1 MKVDPDTF
9 EDKYTVA
16 MGEIVPLYRKHFES
30 SDELMIA
37 LANALAA
44 CFDGNPNIKLSQM
57 LVQALAECHNE
68 NVRNFIMMAQP
79 QGSA

>member
-1 MKVDPDTF
+1 MEVNPDTF
-9 EDKYTVA
+9 EGKYTAA
-16 MGEIVPLYRKHFES
+16 MAEIVPLYRKHFKS

-44 CFDGNPNIKLSQM
+44 CFEGNPNIKLSLS
-57 LVQALAECHNE
+57 LVQRLAECHND
-68 NVRNFIMMAQP
+68 NARNFIMMAHP